1 MWRRK
6 VVPAFVA
13 FLTFSE
19 DEDLRLK
26 TRPTHREYLRGLF
39 DAGKLRMSGPWAD
52 DTGAMLVYEA
62 TDLSEAE
69 QLLENDPY
77 RVAGV
82 VADAR
87 LREWR
92 IVLPPAE

>member
-1 MWRRK
+1 
-6 VVPAFVA
+6 VATFVA
-13 FLTFSE
+13 LLTFGE
-19 DEDLRLK
+19 DEALRLQ

-52 DTGAMLVYEA
+52 DTGALLVYEA
-62 TDLSEAE
+62 ADLSEA
-69 QLLENDPY
+69 QSLLDNDPY
-77 RVAGV
+77 RAAGV